1 VTQVPPIQ
9 IRSDDI
15 VILMLQ
21 LLHSPEFARD
31 LDAAVQRMIQRGS
44 VADALRVVASEYADL
59 VRAGPGSR
67 QMIELTMLL
76 LLDVVA
82 FAAINS
88 ACWKAVEQAEEESER
103 N

>member
-1 VTQVPPIQ
+1 
-9 IRSDDI
+9 
-15 VILMLQ
+15 
-21 LLHSPEFARD
+21 
-31 LDAAVQRMIQRGS
+31 
-44 VADALRVVASEYADL
+44 
-59 VRAGPGSR
+59 
-67 QMIELTMLL
+67 MLL